1 MKGSRME
8 ASLGKQFKTA
18 YLEETHHEKGLVE

>member
-1 MKGSRME
+1 ME

-18 YLEETHHEKGLVE
+18 YLEETHHEKGLVEWLNV